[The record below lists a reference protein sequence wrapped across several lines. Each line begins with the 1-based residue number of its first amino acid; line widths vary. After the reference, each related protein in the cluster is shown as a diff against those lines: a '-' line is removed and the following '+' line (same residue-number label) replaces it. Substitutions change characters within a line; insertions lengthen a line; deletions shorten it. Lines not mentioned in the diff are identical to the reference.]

1 MINLFKIFRS
11 KEPDFDRVRI
21 LAQRRAAIQKL
32 DRIRSETDL
41 YAELHQQCVL
51 NVRQL
56 ESQIRTLQS
65 QINSPIG
72 AKKTRDQRARLDRRL
87 EWLAKKREEEE
98 FMSGYYGYLKD
109 YPYF

>member
-11 KEPDFDRVRI
+11 SGPDPSTARI
-21 LAQRRAAIQKL
+21 LAQKREAQQKL
-32 DRIRSETDL
+32 DRIRREAPLYSDL
-41 YAELHQQCVL
+41 HRQCVL
-51 NVRQL
+51 NVRQI
-56 ESQIRTLQS
+56 EAQIRTIQA

-72 AKKTRDQRARLDRRL
+72 VKKTKEQKARLNRKL
-87 EWLAKKREEEE
+87 EWLAKKKEEEE